1 MLHRQSVVVTML
13 GALALTGALIACGDG
28 SGPSRSTC
36 LNTLVGIYTLDS
48 IRFTP
53 PGGVLA
59 NPIATG
65 TFDARSDTLYVANFD
80 IQGQGA
86 TYDSGS
92 YCVTGT
98 NRFTQSSFVNPV
110 QFVGTAV
117 LTGNQLAVDVTG
129 AGQQVEIWAT
139 KLIPTL
145 Q

>member
-1 MLHRQSVVVTML
+1 MMHRQSVVAPVL
-13 GALALTGALIACGDG
+13 AALVVTGALLACGDG
-28 SGPSRSTC
+28 SGPSRAC
-36 LNTLVGIYTLDS
+36 LNTLIGTYDLDS
-48 IRFTP
+48 IQFTP
-53 PGGVLA
+53 PGGILA

-65 TFDARSDTLYVANFD
+65 TFEIRDDTLYVANFN

-86 TYDSGS
+86 IYDSGS

-117 LTGNQLAVDVTG
+117 LTGNKLAVDVTG

-139 KLIPTL
+139 K